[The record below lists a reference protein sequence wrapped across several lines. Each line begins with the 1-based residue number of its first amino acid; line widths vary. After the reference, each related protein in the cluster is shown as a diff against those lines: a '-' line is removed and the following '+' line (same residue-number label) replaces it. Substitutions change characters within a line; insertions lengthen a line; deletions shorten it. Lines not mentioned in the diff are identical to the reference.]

1 MQRLV
6 TKYAEKLVRHGLCDP
21 ETPIVGGFNDTLIW
35 NREAPETAVLE
46 KVVNGLN
53 INSLLFAKPAEPFM
67 RILDFHANRC
77 EGEFVPEDTE
87 TRTFLHSIP
96 VCAKLDPEI
105 IIPILKRRKGVVVA
119 GKGIMTFGTVS
130 PEQGF
135 VAFSSIIFSAFV
147 KFFVDYAYLKIKGET
162 DPEMEALFPVVWDAY
177 RQFLPEQKIPHI
189 IAEVLASEEKIVNA
203 MKQAGQATVDA
214 RMVDS
219 FFGNISFRSQDTIYI
234 SQTGSSLD
242 ELDGCIDACPIDGS
256 TSTGI
261 TASSEL
267 VTHRDIYLGNPVHSI
282 LHGHPKFSVIMSMIC
297 DKLECE
303 HRGKCHVKCVEQR
316 FIGDIPI
323 VPGEVGT
330 GPRGLCRTLPP
341 AMKDRR
347 GVIVFGHGVFTVGKV
362 NFVDAFDALM
372 DIENMCKDAYW
383 ELISNG
389 SPQ

>member
-6 TKYAEKLVRHGLCDP
+6 IKYAEKLVRHGLCDP
-21 ETPIVGGFNDTLIW
+21 GMPIVGGLNETLIW
-35 NREAPETAVLE
+35 NREAPETEVLG
-46 KVVNGLN
+46 NIIHGLN

-67 RILDFHANRC
+67 RILDFHAKRC
-77 EGEFVPEDTE
+77 ADEFIPEDTE

-96 VCAKLDPEI
+96 VCTELDPAV

-119 GKGIMTFGTVS
+119 GKGIVTFGTVS

-135 VAFSSIIFSAFV
+135 VVFSSIIFSAFV
-147 KFFVDYAYLKIKGET
+147 KFFVDYAYLKIRRQT
-162 DPEMEALFPVVWDAY
+162 DPEMETLFPVVWDAY
-177 RQFLPEQKIPHI
+177 HQLLPEQNSSHVT
-189 IAEVLASEEKIVNA
+189 AGALDSEEKIVDA

-219 FFGNISFRSQDTIYI
+219 FFGNISFRHQDTIYI

-267 VTHRDIYLGNPVHSI
+267 VAHRDIYLGNPVHSI

-297 DKLECE
+297 DKQECE
-303 HRGKCHVKCVEQR
+303 YRGKCHVKCVEQR
-316 FIGDIPI
+316 FVGDIPI

-341 AMKDRR
+341 AMKGRR
-347 GVIVFGHGVFTVGKV
+347 GVIVFGHGVFTVGKEDY
-362 NFVDAFDALM
+362 VDTFDALM
-372 DIENMCKDAYW
+372 DIERMCMGAYL
-383 ELISNG
+383 ELVSKF
-389 SPQ
+389 

>member
-6 TKYAEKLVRHGLCDP
+6 IKYAEKLVRHGLCDP
-21 ETPIVGGFNDTLIW
+21 GMPIVGGLNETLIW
-35 NREAPETAVLE
+35 NREAPETEVLG
-46 KVVNGLN
+46 NIIHGLN

-67 RILDFHANRC
+67 RILDFHAKRC
-77 EGEFVPEDTE
+77 ADEFIPEDTE

-96 VCAKLDPEI
+96 VCTELDPAV

-119 GKGIMTFGTVS
+119 GKGIVTFGTVS

-135 VAFSSIIFSAFV
+135 VVFSSIIFSAFV
-147 KFFVDYAYLKIKGET
+147 KFFVDYAYLKIRRQT
-162 DPEMEALFPVVWDAY
+162 DPEMETLFPVVWDAY
-177 RQFLPEQKIPHI
+177 HQLLPEQNSSHI
-189 IAEVLASEEKIVNA
+189 TAGTLDSEEKIVNA

-219 FFGNISFRSQDTIYI
+219 FFGNISFRHQDTIYI

-267 VTHRDIYLGNPVHSI
+267 VAHRDIYLGNPVHSI

-297 DKLECE
+297 DKPECE
-303 HRGKCHVKCVEQR
+303 YRGKCHVKCVEQR
-316 FIGDIPI
+316 FVGDIPI

-341 AMKDRR
+341 AMKGRR
-347 GVIVFGHGVFTVGKV
+347 GVIVFGHGVFTVGKEDY
-362 NFVDAFDALM
+362 VDAFDALM
-372 DIENMCKDAYW
+372 DIERMCMGAYL
-383 ELISNG
+383 ELVSKF
-389 SPQ
+389 

>member
-6 TKYAEKLVRHGLCDP
+6 TKYAEKLVRHGLCAP
-21 ETPIVGGFNDTLIW
+21 GTPIVGGLNDTLTW
-35 NREAPETAVLE
+35 NRQAPETAALE
-46 KVVNGLN
+46 KVINGLN
-53 INSLLFAKPAEPFM
+53 INSLLFAKPTEPFM
-67 RILDFHANRC
+67 RILDFHAARC
-77 EGEFVPEDTE
+77 DSEFVPEDTE

-96 VCAKLDPEI
+96 VCAELDHEVIVPL
-105 IIPILKRRKGVVVA
+105 LKKRKGVVVA

-135 VAFSSIIFSAFV
+135 VVFSSIIFSAFV
-147 KFFVDYAYLKIKGET
+147 KFFVDYAYLKIKRQT
-162 DPEMEALFPVVWDAY
+162 DPEMEALFPVVWEAY
-177 RQFLPEQKIPHI
+177 RQFLPEQIPSHLT
-189 IAEVLASEEKIVNA
+189 AEVLDSEAKIINA
-203 MKQAGQATVDA
+203 MKPAGQATVDA

-219 FFGNISFRSQDTIYI
+219 FFGNISFRHQDTIYI

-242 ELDGCIDACPIDGS
+242 ELDGCIDACPMDGS

-267 VTHRDIYLGNPVHSI
+267 VAHRNIYLGNPVHSI

-297 DKLECE
+297 DKRECE
-303 HRGKCHVKCVEQR
+303 FRGKCHVKCVEQR

-341 AMKDRR
+341 AMEGKR
-347 GVIVFGHGVFTVGKV
+347 GVVVFGHGVFTVGKES
-362 NFVDAFDALM
+362 FVDAFDALV
-372 DIENMCKDAYW
+372 DIERMCMENYW
-383 ELISNG
+383 ELVSG
-389 SPQ
+389 G

>member
-6 TKYAEKLVRHGLCDP
+6 TKYAEKLVRHGLCAP
-21 ETPIVGGFNDTLIW
+21 GTPIVGGLNETLIW
-35 NREAPETAVLE
+35 NRQAPETAALE
-46 KVVNGLN
+46 KIINGLN

-67 RILDFHANRC
+67 RILDFHAARC
-77 EGEFVPEDTE
+77 AGEFVPEDTE

-96 VCAKLDPEI
+96 VCTELDPEV

-135 VAFSSIIFSAFV
+135 VVFSSIVFSAFV
-147 KFFVDYAYLKIKGET
+147 KFFVDYAYLKIKRQT
-162 DPEMEALFPVVWDAY
+162 DPEMEALFQVVWDAY
-177 RQFLPEQKIPHI
+177 HQLLPEQRIPHI
-189 IAEVLASEEKIVNA
+189 TAGPLNSEEKIINA
-203 MKQAGQATVDA
+203 MKQAGLATVDA

-219 FFGNISFRSQDTIYI
+219 FFGNISFRHQDTIYI

-242 ELDGCIDACPIDGS
+242 ELGGCIDACPMDGS

-267 VTHRDIYLGNPVHSI
+267 VAHRDIYLGNPVHSI

-297 DKLECE
+297 DKPECE
-303 HRGKCHVKCVEQR
+303 YRGKCHVKCVEQR
-316 FIGDIPI
+316 FIGDVPI

-330 GPRGLCRTLPP
+330 GPRGLCKTLPP
-341 AMKDRR
+341 AMKGRR
-347 GVIVFGHGVFTVGKV
+347 GVIVYGHGVFTVGSEDY
-362 NFVDAFDALM
+362 VDAFAALM
-372 DIENMCKDAYW
+372 DIERMCMEDYW
-383 ELISNG
+383 KLVSKF
-389 SPQ
+389 

>member
-1 MQRLV
+1 MRRLV
-6 TKYAEKLVRHGLCDP
+6 EKYAEKLVRHGLCDP
-21 ETPIVGGFNDTLIW
+21 GMPIVGGLNDTLIW

-46 KVVNGLN
+46 KIINGLN

-67 RILDFHANRC
+67 RILDFLAGRC
-77 EGEFVPEDTE
+77 ENEFVPEDTE

-96 VCAKLDPEI
+96 VCAELDPET

-119 GKGIMTFGTVS
+119 GKGIVTFGTVS

-135 VAFSSIIFSAFV
+135 VVFSSIIFSAFV
-147 KFFVDYAYLKIKGET
+147 KFFVDYAYLKIKRQT
-162 DPEMEALFPVVWDAY
+162 DPEMQALFPIVWDAY
-177 RQFLPEQKIPHI
+177 HQFLPGQKIPHI
-189 IAEVLASEEKIVNA
+189 TAGALDSEEKIIDA

-219 FFGNISFRSQDTIYI
+219 FFGNISFRHQNTIYI

-242 ELDGCIDACPIDGS
+242 GLDGCIDACPMDGS

-267 VTHRDIYLGNPVHSI
+267 AAHRDIYLGNPVHSV

-303 HRGKCHVKCVEQR
+303 HRGKCHVRCVEQR
-316 FIGDIPI
+316 FIEDIPI

-330 GPRGLCRTLPP
+330 GPRGLWRTLPP
-341 AMKDRR
+341 AMKGRR
-347 GVIVFGHGVFTVGKV
+347 GVIVFGHGVFTVGKE
-362 NFVDAFDALM
+362 NYVDAFGALV
-372 DIENMCKDAYW
+372 DIENICKGAYW
-383 ELISNG
+383 GLISKLE
-389 SPQ
+389 S

>member
-1 MQRLV
+1 MQHLI

-21 ETPIVGGFNDTLIW
+21 GMPIVGGLNETLIW
-35 NREAPETAVLE
+35 NRNAPETAELE
-46 KVVNGLN
+46 KVISGLN
-53 INSLLFAKPAEPFM
+53 INSLLFAKPAENFLQ
-67 RILDFHANRC
+67 ILDFHAMRC
-77 EGEFVPEDTE
+77 EDEFIPEDTE

-96 VCAKLDPEI
+96 VCAELDPEI

-135 VAFSSIIFSAFV
+135 VVFSSIVFSAFV
-147 KFFVDYAYLKIKGET
+147 KFFVDYAYLKIKRQT
-162 DPEMEALFPVVWDAY
+162 DPEMEALFEIVLDAY
-177 RQFLPEQKIPHI
+177 SLLLPEQKVPQ
-189 IAEVLASEEKIVNA
+189 IAGGVLDSEEKIINA

-219 FFGNISFRSQDTIYI
+219 FFGNISFRHQDTIYI

-267 VTHRDIYLGNPVHSI
+267 VAHRDIYLGNPVHSI

-297 DKLECE
+297 DKPECE
-303 HRGKCHVKCVEQR
+303 HRGQCHVKCTEQR

-341 AMKDRR
+341 AMKGRR
-347 GVIVFGHGVFTVGKV
+347 GVIVFGHGVFTVGTE
-362 NFVDAFDALM
+362 NYVDAFDALV
-372 DIENMCKDAYW
+372 DVEGMCMEVYL
-383 ELISNG
+383 ELVSKF
-389 SPQ
+389 